1 MSRLFYLKRLP
12 RRTKV
17 LLAMTRKIKV
27 VVQQVKLRQPRFLK
41 KLYKKRNF

>member
-1 MSRLFYLKRLP
+1 MSRLFLFMGLP

-17 LLAMTRKIKV
+17 LLAMTGKINV